1 MSCVFPLP
9 LCFIHCSRNNTKPKQ
24 ESQFDFKPPQ
34 AAQVRSAFLIALF
47 TTDCCFQP
55 AEGLCSNV
63 SLENSYWEAALPQS
77 VCWDLLISFLV
88 CIAVVS
94 SDKHFQCIL
103 IKTLIIKKKANI
115 STTVII
121 DVLCLCFFFF
131 VEEYVLRGLSTK
143 YCCVQMIKSENKKSK
158 T

>member
-1 MSCVFPLP
+1 MSCIFPLP

-47 TTDCCFQP
+47 TTDYCFQS

-63 SLENSYWEAALPQS
+63 SLENSCWEAALPQS
-77 VCWDLLISFLV
+77 VRWRKRDLLISFLI

-103 IKTLIIKKKANI
+103 IMTWKKKKRHFYYSNNWC
-115 STTVII
+115 
-121 DVLCLCFFFF
+121 VLF
-131 VEEYVLRGLSTK
+131 VEVYVLRVLSTK
-143 YCCVQMIKSENKKSK
+143 YCCVHVIKSENKKSK

>member
-47 TTDCCFQP
+47 TTDCCFQS

-131 VEEYVLRGLSTK
+131 LWKSMFWEGSPQSTVVCK
-143 YCCVQMIKSENKKSK
+143 W
-158 T
+158 